1 MPHNALTAS
10 ETLPGYAGRVFQ
22 ATPASAPPGPYA
34 VVTELTTGTV
44 REYQR
49 GENGRTPRERSV
61 TTLVTLYGALDA
73 PMHELRDAFT
83 AAQELADL
91 ITHTLGGTPAAGVQS
106 GPDLPPRQDPVS
118 RRAYAAV
125 RFVLTYRT
133 GV

>member
-1 MPHNALTAS
+1 MIRMRTSGMVSRRRRAAGAPGSGADRLLLGDHGHRLHVTYVGPRGADPGGP
-10 ETLPGYAGRVFQ
+10 LPCVEGDARPDLPRGRED
-22 ATPASAPPGPYA
+22 
-34 VVTELTTGTV
+34 VV
-44 REYQR
+44 
-49 GENGRTPRERSV
+49 
-61 TTLVTLYGALDA
+61 LVLAARPVG
-73 PMHELRDAFT
+73 
-83 AAQELADL
+83 AQELADL